1 MAELWDLL
9 DAERSLTGKTLERG
23 EPIPEG
29 CYHIVVDIWTMLPDG
44 RLMLTK
50 RHPEKK
56 GYPGMWEGTAGSVVA
71 GESSLRGAIRELGE
85 ETGLTAK
92 PEQLI
97 LLASEQ
103 TACDFLD
110 SYLFLCPDAEPKPV
124 LQPEEVVDY
133 TFITLGEMDGWK
145 EKITPPAWRHFL
157 RDREKLKD
165 AAEGRILA
173 ASLDK
178 TE

>member
-9 DAERSLTGKTLERG
+9 DGERNLTGKTLERG
-23 EPIPEG
+23 KPIPEG
-29 CYHIVVDIWTMLPDG
+29 YYHIVVDIWTMLPDG
-44 RLMLTK
+44 RILLTK
-50 RHPEKK
+50 RHPDKK
-56 GYPGMWEGTAGSVVA
+56 GFPGMWEGTAGSVVA
-71 GESSLRGAIRELGE
+71 GESSLQGAIRELGE
-85 ETGLTAK
+85 ETGLHAE
-92 PEQLI
+92 PERLT

-103 TACDFLD
+103 TECDFLD
-110 SYLFLCPDAEPKPV
+110 SYLYRCPEREPKLT

-133 TFITLGEMDGWK
+133 TFITLGGMDGWK

-165 AAEGRILA
+165 AAKGRILA